1 MQPSAGAR
9 ETALQN
15 RFTRDYGIE
24 HPIVQATLGV
34 VSMPALVAAVC
45 EAGGMGTLGA
55 VGWPLMS
62 AAELRGLLQAVRGLT
77 ERPFGVAFDTE
88 FATEDHLRACIDL
101 RVCVVSFDT
110 SDPPPHYIRR
120 LRGSSVRVW
129 VKAGT
134 VAEARS
140 AARAGADAII
150 AHGREAAGGCRS
162 HTGMFTLLPAMVDA
176 VWPVPVLASGGIADG
191 RGLAAAL
198 ALGADAAWIGT
209 RFLASRE
216 ANAHGDYKRRVV
228 EAGEGDTVVNT
239 VFSPSGRAATVRML
253 RTRPAADVQPSEPA
267 ANGTDEHRLIGQTE
281 LGGRAIEIRE
291 YSCMMPTP
299 ETVGDIEAMCM
310 PAGQSATLV
319 RGVRPAREI
328 VREMVREAE
337 SILLR
342 REWETSA

>member
-1 MQPSAGAR
+1 M
-9 ETALQN
+9 QN

-24 HPIVQATLGV
+24 HPIVQATLGI
-34 VSMPALVAAVC
+34 VSMPALVAAVS

-62 AAELRGLLQAVRGLT
+62 PTELRGLLQAVRGLT
-77 ERPFGVAFDTE
+77 ERPFGVAFDSE

-101 RVCVVSFDT
+101 RVSVVSFDT
-110 SDPPPHYIRR
+110 SDPPPDFVRM
-120 LRGSSVRVW
+120 LRGCGVRVW
-129 VKAGT
+129 VKAGS

-140 AARAGADAII
+140 AAREGVDAII
-150 AHGREAAGGCRS
+150 AHSREAAGGCRS
-162 HTGMFTLLPAMVDA
+162 HTGTFTLLPAMVDA

-191 RGLAAAL
+191 RGVAAAL

-216 ANAHGDYKRRVV
+216 ANAHGEYKRRVV
-228 EAGEGDTVVNT
+228 EAGEGDTVINT

-253 RTRPAADVQPSEPA
+253 RTRPASDPERSGSP
-267 ANGTDEHRLIGQTE
+267 ANGDAERRLIGQTE
-281 LGGRAIEIRE
+281 IGGRAIEIRE
-291 YSCMMPTP
+291 FSCVMPTP
-299 ETVGDIEAMCM
+299 EAVGDIEAMCM
-310 PAGQSATLV
+310 PAGQSATLI

-342 REWETSA
+342 REWQTIA

>member
-1 MQPSAGAR
+1 
-9 ETALQN
+9 
-15 RFTRDYGIE
+15 
-24 HPIVQATLGV
+24 
-34 VSMPALVAAVC
+34 
-45 EAGGMGTLGA
+45 MGTLGA
-55 VGWPLMS
+55 VGWPLMT
-62 AAELRGLLQAVRGLT
+62 ANELRGLLQAVRGLT

-88 FATEDHLRACIDL
+88 FTTEDHLRACIDL

-110 SDPPPHYIRR
+110 SDPPPHFIRR
-120 LRGSSVRVW
+120 LRGSGIRVW
-129 VKAGT
+129 VKAGS

-150 AHGREAAGGCRS
+150 AHAREAAGGCRS
-162 HTGMFTLLPAMVDA
+162 QTGMFTLLPAMVDA

-216 ANAHGDYKRRVV
+216 ANAHGEYKRRVID
-228 EAGEGDTVVNT
+228 AGEGDTVVNT

-253 RTRPAADVQPSEPA
+253 RTQLQSDAHISGPA
-267 ANGTDEHRLIGQTE
+267 ANGSSDGSAERRLIGQTE
-281 LGGRAIEIRE
+281 IGGRAIDIRE

-299 ETVGDIEAMCM
+299 ETIGDIEAMCM
-310 PAGQSATLV
+310 PAGQSAALI
-319 RGVRPAREI
+319 RGVRPASEI

-342 REWETSA
+342 REWQTMA

>member
-1 MQPSAGAR
+1 V
-9 ETALQN
+9 QN

-24 HPIVQATLGV
+24 HPIVQATLGIA
-34 VSMPALVAAVC
+34 SMPALVAAVC

-62 AAELRGLLQAVRGLT
+62 ANELRGLLQAVRGLT
-77 ERPFGVAFDTE
+77 DRPFGVAFDSE
-88 FATEDHLRACIDL
+88 FTTEDHLRACIDD

-110 SDPPPHYIRR
+110 ADPPPHFIRR
-120 LRGSSVRVW
+120 LRGSGVRVW
-129 VKAGT
+129 VKAGS
-134 VAEARS
+134 VAEARG

-162 HTGMFTLLPAMVDA
+162 HTGTFTLLPAVVDA

-191 RGLAAAL
+191 RGLAAVL
-198 ALGADAAWIGT
+198 ALGADAAWVGT

-216 ANAHGDYKRRVV
+216 ANAHGEYKRRVI

-239 VFSPSGRAATVRML
+239 VFSASGRAATVRVL
-253 RTRPAADVQPSEPA
+253 RAGPAPDPDTRPPS
-267 ANGTDEHRLIGQTE
+267 ANGTGERRLIGHTE
-281 LGGRAIEIRE
+281 IGGRAIEIRE
-291 YSCMMPTP
+291 FSCTMPTP
-299 ETVGDIEAMCM
+299 ESVGDIESMCM
-310 PAGQSATLV
+310 PAGQSAALI

-337 SILLR
+337 SILLG
-342 REWETSA
+342 REWQTIA